1 MNKKTKVLFICQ
13 GLDVGGS
20 EEVLAC
26 TIKKIDRSRYETAVC
41 CINKK
46 GVIGLELEEAGF
58 DVTSLN
64 VDYNLFAV
72 FKIYGV
78 IKKFNPDIVHTSLF
92 YANLFGRIAAKMAGV
107 RVILCEE
114 QNICGWK
121 SRNLF
126 FIIADRVLSLVTD
139 RIIAC
144 SESVKKFTMGQEN
157 IGSSKF
163 AVVYNAFDRDKFDIE
178 LPAAP
183 DIKISMGF
191 KATDRIIGTIGR
203 LCEQKGH
210 VYLIEAMAKV
220 VVENAGARLLI
231 VGEGPL
237 KSRLANMAGNAGIS
251 DKVIFMEKRRDVPAF
266 LKMLDV
272 FVLPSLW
279 EGLSVVLLEAMYMAK
294 PIVATGIPSNA
305 EAMIDGQTG
314 VLAKKAD
321 AGSLAEGIN
330 FLLRNSEASK
340 TLGDGAK
347 KRVLEYFT
355 PEKRACE
362 LTNMYDLL
370 ADEKKIH
377 IKKCG

>member
-1 MNKKTKVLFICQ
+1 
-13 GLDVGGS
+13 
-20 EEVLAC
+20 
-26 TIKKIDRSRYETAVC
+26 
-41 CINKK
+41 
-46 GVIGLELEEAGF
+46 
-58 DVTSLN
+58 
-64 VDYNLFAV
+64 
-72 FKIYGV
+72 
-78 IKKFNPDIVHTSLF
+78 
-92 YANLFGRIAAKMAGV
+92 
-107 RVILCEE
+107 
-114 QNICGWK
+114 
-121 SRNLF
+121 
-126 FIIADRVLSLVTD
+126 
-139 RIIAC
+139 
-144 SESVKKFTMGQEN
+144 
-157 IGSSKF
+157 
-163 AVVYNAFDRDKFDIE
+163 
-178 LPAAP
+178 
-183 DIKISMGF
+183 
-191 KATDRIIGTIGR
+191 
-203 LCEQKGH
+203 
-210 VYLIEAMAKV
+210 V

>member
-1 MNKKTKVLFICQ
+1 
-13 GLDVGGS
+13 
-20 EEVLAC
+20 
-26 TIKKIDRSRYETAVC
+26 